1 MRTPRTVVPADI
13 RPTARHPD
21 PSLRTGLAT
30 ERITGQL
37 DILVRQE
44 CPVRVPTVVTA
55 ESLTAELKLIR
66 RGLGVHHPEL
76 ARRLGPGLREVCGII
91 GDGPGLRTTVITRLR
106 DGADTLP
113 AELGLAL
120 LVSLNAAPEVRGLAK
135 LEERVDWLAARLN
148 RDVRTARRRMD
159 EAARMLAEHLAAG
172 RRARRETLPSTG
184 WHIATAQ
191 SALLLETD
199 VPTSIERR
207 VVVAEHDGLD
217 QLVLARSVPPA
228 AGGDRPDIH
237 PQMLFGGVLGLKEWD
252 TGSRFRLVLDL
263 PVTLRAGD
271 RHEYAILWR
280 TPPDRPMRPYY
291 VFTPVL
297 RVDHFDLHVR
307 FGADRPDRVFQVADA
322 FHRDLDE
329 PPRDR
334 DEIRPDRA
342 GEIHLEFRDLAP
354 GHGYGARWD

>member
-1 MRTPRTVVPADI
+1 M
-13 RPTARHPD
+13 PTR
-21 PSLRTGLAT
+21 
-30 ERITGQL
+30 
-37 DILVRQE
+37 
-44 CPVRVPTVVTA
+44 VTA

-66 RGLGVHHPEL
+66 RGLGVYHPEL
-76 ARRLGPGLREVCGII
+76 ARRLGPGLREVCGIT
-91 GDGPGLRTTVITRLR
+91 DDEPELRTKVITRLR
-106 DGADTLP
+106 DAATTLP
-113 AELGLAL
+113 AELGVAL
-120 LVSLNAAPEVRGLAK
+120 LVGLGAHPDVRGLAR

-159 EAARMLAEHLAAG
+159 EAARMLAEHLASG
-172 RRARRETLPSTG
+172 RRRRRPGLPSTG
-184 WHIATAQ
+184 WHIVAAQ
-191 SALLLETD
+191 SALVLDGD

-228 AGGDRPDIH
+228 EDGRVDVH
-237 PQMLFGGVLGLKEWD
+237 PQMVFGGTLGLKEWD
-252 TGSRFRLVLDL
+252 TDSRFRLVLDL
-263 PVTLRAGD
+263 PETLRAGD

-280 TPPDRPMRPYY
+280 QPPDVPMRPHY

-307 FGADRPDRVFQVADA
+307 FDPRKPPGRVFRVTDA

-334 DEIRPDRA
+334 DEVEVNRS
-342 GEIHLEFRDLAP
+342 GEVHLDFQDLAP
-354 GHGYGARWD
+354 GHGYGARWG

>member
-1 MRTPRTVVPADI
+1 VSGV
-13 RPTARHPD
+13 
-21 PSLRTGLAT
+21 S
-30 ERITGQL
+30 
-37 DILVRQE
+37 
-44 CPVRVPTVVTA
+44 A

-66 RGLGVHHPEL
+66 RGLGVHHPDL
-76 ARRLGPGLREVCGII
+76 ARRLGPGLREVCGIT
-91 GDGPGLRTTVITRLR
+91 GDEPELRTKVITRLR
-106 DGADTLP
+106 DAALTLP
-113 AELGLAL
+113 ADLGTAL
-120 LVSLNAAPEVRGLAK
+120 LVGLNAHPDVRGLPK
-135 LEERVDWLAARLN
+135 LEDRVDWLAGRLN

-159 EAARMLAEHLAAG
+159 ESARMLAEHLASG
-172 RRARRETLPSTG
+172 RRARRATLPSTG

-191 SALLLETD
+191 SALVLDAD

-228 AGGDRPDIH
+228 EDGKADVH

-271 RHEYAILWR
+271 RHEYSILWR

-297 RVDHFDLHVR
+297 RVDHFDLYVR
-307 FGADRPDRVFQVADA
+307 FDRAAPPARVFRVADA

-334 DEIRPDRA
+334 DEIRPDRS
-342 GEIHLEFRDLAP
+342 GEVHLEFQNLAP
-354 GHGYGARWD
+354 GHGYGARWG

>member
-1 MRTPRTVVPADI
+1 ML
-13 RPTARHPD
+13 TA
-21 PSLRTGLAT
+21 A
-30 ERITGQL
+30 
-37 DILVRQE
+37 
-44 CPVRVPTVVTA
+44 TA

-76 ARRLGPGLREVCGII
+76 ARRLGPGLREVCGIT
-91 GDGPGLRTTVITRLR
+91 DDEPELRTKVITRLR
-106 DGADTLP
+106 DAAGTLP
-113 AELGLAL
+113 AELGMAL
-120 LVSLNAAPEVRGLAK
+120 LVSLGTYPDVRGLAK
-135 LEERVDWLAARLN
+135 LEDRVDWLAARLN

-159 EAARMLAEHLAAG
+159 EAARMVADHLAAR
-172 RRARRETLPSTG
+172 RRARRETLPTTG
-184 WHIATAQ
+184 WHIVTAQ
-191 SALLLETD
+191 SVMLLDTD

-207 VVVAEHDGLD
+207 VVVAEHDGLE

-228 AGGDRPDIH
+228 AGGEPPDIH

-263 PVTLRAGD
+263 PVPLRAGD
-271 RHEYAILWR
+271 RHEYSILWR
-280 TPPDRPMRPYY
+280 NPPDRPMRPHY

-307 FGADRPDRVFQVADA
+307 FDRDKPPDRVFRVGDA

-334 DEIRPDRA
+334 DEIEPDRS
-342 GEIHLEFRDLAP
+342 GEVHLEFQDLAP
-354 GHGYGARWD
+354 GHGYGVRWA